1 MPKLLLSLLLAAGI
15 VLPAASAAFEKGA
28 KVEFKTYAAPYFEK
42 NNSGLKGEA
51 SFLVLPDKES
61 FDKVFG
67 VGFVMG
73 KKPPVLKG
81 DDFNKKLVVAVI
93 KRGDAPVKYKVDSVT
108 EAGDELRV
116 SYTAKAGAPGTAKF
130 ASPLILTLDK
140 GKYKSVTFIEND
152 KKVGTAE
159 IGK

>member
-1 MPKLLLSLLLAAGI
+1 MPKLLLSVLLTAAV
-15 VLPAASAAFEKGA
+15 VLPAASASLDKGE
-28 KVEFKTYAAPYFEK
+28 KVEYKTYSAPYFEK

-81 DDFNKKLVVAVI
+81 DDFDKKLVVAVI
-93 KRGDAPVKYKVDSVT
+93 KRGNAPVKYK
-108 EAGDELRV
+108 
-116 SYTAKAGAPGTAKF
+116 
-130 ASPLILTLDK
+130 
-140 GKYKSVTFIEND
+140 
-152 KKVGTAE
+152 
-159 IGK
+159 